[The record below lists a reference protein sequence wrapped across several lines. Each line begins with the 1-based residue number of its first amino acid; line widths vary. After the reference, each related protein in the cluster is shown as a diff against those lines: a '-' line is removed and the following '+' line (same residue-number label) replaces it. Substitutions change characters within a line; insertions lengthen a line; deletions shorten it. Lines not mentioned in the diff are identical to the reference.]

1 MQKRKVRSLNA
12 VQQRAGY
19 LFVLPWVLGLLLF
32 LIIPLFSSIW
42 YSFADVKIEPNN
54 IKTIFIGLANYKS
67 LLFEDPDYT
76 NNLSTSITYVL
87 CSVPLILAF
96 SLITAVLLNQNFK
109 GRTLFRALF
118 FSPIIISTSAVMKVL
133 QSKDVKIPLFTDGEE
148 LGELTEIVNQLNLDP
163 TVTAVFT
170 FILQFTLQVM
180 QNSAVP
186 IVLIIAGLQ
195 DIPQSLYEVS
205 KIEGANKWEEF
216 WMITVPSLRNILSL
230 VMIYAMI
237 DSFSHADNI
246 VVTNAENLLN
256 NQKFGPSSAMLWF
269 YFSIVIIIMGIVYS
283 IYNRYCMKKWD

>member
-1 MQKRKVRSLNA
+1 MRIKKVRSLNA

-19 LFVLPWVLGLLLF
+19 LFVLPWVLGLLFF
-32 LIIPLFSSIW
+32 LVIPLFSSIW

-54 IKTIFIGLANYKS
+54 INTTFIGLENYKQ

-76 NNLSTSITYVL
+76 NDLSSSIMYVL
-87 CSVPLILAF
+87 CSVPLIISF

-118 FSPIIISTSAVMKVL
+118 FSPIIISTSAVMTVL
-133 QSKDVKIPLFTDGEE
+133 QSDNVKIPLFSSGEE
-148 LGELTEIVNQLNLDP
+148 LGELTQIIDQLNLDP
-163 TVTAVFT
+163 SVTAVFT

-195 DIPQSLYEVS
+195 DIPESLYEVS

-216 WMITVPSLRNILSL
+216 WMITVPSLRNIVSL
-230 VMIYAMI
+230 VVIYSMI
-237 DSFSHADNI
+237 DSFSHTNNV
-246 VVTNAENLLN
+246 VVTNAENLLS
-256 NQKFGPSSAMLWF
+256 NQKFGSSSAMLWF
-269 YFSIVIIIMGIVYS
+269 YFSIVIIIMGIIYS
-283 IYNRYCMKKWD
+283 IYHRYCMKKWE

>member
-1 MQKRKVRSLNA
+1 MRVKKVRSLNA

-42 YSFADVKIEPNN
+42 YSFADVKIEPSN
-54 IKTIFIGLANYKS
+54 INTSFIGLANYKK
-67 LLFEDPDYT
+67 LLFEDPDYID
-76 NNLSTSITYVL
+76 NLASSITYVL

-96 SLITAVLLNQNFK
+96 SLITAVLLNQKFK

-133 QSKDVKIPLFTDGEE
+133 QGDKVKIPLFTSGEE
-148 LGELTEIVNQLNLDP
+148 LGELTQIISQLNLDP
-163 TVTAVFT
+163 SVTEIFT

-180 QNSAVP
+180 QNSAVH

-195 DIPQSLYEVS
+195 DIPYSLYEVS

-230 VMIYAMI
+230 VMIYSMI
-237 DSFSHADNI
+237 DSFSHTGNI
-246 VVTNAENLLN
+246 VVMNAEELLH
-256 NQKFGPSSAMLWF
+256 NQKFGSSSAMLWF
-269 YFSIVIIIMGIVYS
+269 YFAIVIVIMGFVYS
-283 IYNRYCMKKWD
+283 IYHRYCMKKWE

>member
-1 MQKRKVRSLNA
+1 MRHKKVRSLNA

-32 LIIPLFSSIW
+32 LVIPIFSSIW
-42 YSFADVKIEPNN
+42 YSFANVKIEPNN
-54 IKTIFIGLANYKS
+54 INTSFIGIQNYKE
-67 LLFEDPDYT
+67 LLLEDPDYT
-76 NNLSTSITYVL
+76 DNLASSITYVL

-96 SLITAVLLNQNFK
+96 SLITAVLLNQKFK

-133 QSKDVKIPLFTDGEE
+133 QGGMVKIPLFTKGEE
-148 LGELTEIVNQLNLDP
+148 LGELTQIITQLDLNP
-163 TVTAVFT
+163 SVTAVFT

-195 DIPQSLYEVS
+195 DIPYSLYEVS

-230 VMIYAMI
+230 VMIYSMI
-237 DSFSHADNI
+237 DSFSHTGNI
-246 VVTNAENLLN
+246 VVMNAEELLH
-256 NQKFGPSSAMLWF
+256 NQKFGSSSAMLWF
-269 YFSIVIIIMGIVYS
+269 YFAIVIIIMGLVYS
-283 IYNRYCMKKWD
+283 IYHRYCMKKWE